1 MSFPFLLTDNQ
12 RYRTDSNRRVRFCRP
27 PPSHSATVPFWLG
40 SAKLQLSFYFKGV
53 MTKKVDFYHVFVFSF
68 VTNHILSSWL
78 LNSLAIE

>member
-1 MSFPFLLTDNQ
+1 
-12 RYRTDSNRRVRFCRP
+12 
-27 PPSHSATVPFWLG
+27 LG